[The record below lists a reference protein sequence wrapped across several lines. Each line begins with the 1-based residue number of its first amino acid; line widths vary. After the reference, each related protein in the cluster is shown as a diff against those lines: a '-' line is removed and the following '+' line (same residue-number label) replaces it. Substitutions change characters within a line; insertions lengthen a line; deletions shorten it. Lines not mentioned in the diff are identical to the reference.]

1 MAKRMTDNEDSVV
14 IVAMLTVFC
23 TIALMPGALYY
34 WQTPSPHE
42 IGWLFLAAL
51 SATCGHYTLTRAFKA
66 APITVTQPLSFL
78 QLVWATLL
86 GVTLFDEAVN
96 IYVIMGGGIV
106 VASVTYISHRE
117 AKTARELRASQ
128 FKAT

>member
-1 MAKRMTDNEDSVV
+1 MTDHQDPGV
-14 IVAMLTVFC
+14 IVAMLTIFC
-23 TIALMPGALYY
+23 TISLMPGALYY
-34 WQTPSPHE
+34 WETPNLHE

-51 SATCGHYTLTRAFKA
+51 SATCGHYTLTRAFKSS
-66 APITVTQPLSFL
+66 PITVTQPLSFL

-86 GVTLFDEAVN
+86 GVTLFDEAIN

-106 VASVTYISHRE
+106 VASVTYISHHE
-117 AKTARELRASQ
+117 AKTASKHRASQ